1 MPITVIDT
9 KLDSVKLI
17 EPRVFGDERG
27 FFMES
32 WNQRDFD
39 SLVKPVNF
47 IRQRHIAIC
56 RCRYADFV
64 TGMVSGMFLVFINVL
79 YTVGEIPYPKF
90 PVRFGI
96 DFR

>member
-39 SLVKPVNF
+39 SLVKPISF
-47 IRQRHIAIC
+47 IQDNR
-56 RCRYADFV
+56 
-64 TGMVSGMFLVFINVL
+64 
-79 YTVGEIPYPKF
+79 F
-90 PVRFGI
+90 PPGL
-96 DFR
+96 